1 MILNKKIFS
10 PARFIDSN
18 KEKALFFS
26 TLRKRVDSYFRDNNL
41 SKHYNTEMVI
51 KSIVML
57 SLYIGSFVLVVT
69 LQPSFGIAMI
79 LWAIMGFSK
88 AGIGMSVMHDANHGA
103 YSSSSKVNLWM
114 GHTLNLVGGSVF
126 NWKIQHNILH
136 HTYTNIVHLDD
147 DVEDK
152 GMMRFSPHTKI
163 KWFQNL
169 QFVYAFLFYGILT
182 IYWAVLKDFIQF
194 NKYKNNGTNKNSK
207 QQNKTVLLKIIISK
221 IAYGFVF
228 FVLPIFILKAPASQ
242 LIIGFLL
249 MHFIAGILL
258 TLVFQLAH
266 AVEESS
272 HPLPNDDGNIENNWA
287 VHQLNTT
294 VNFARSSKFIS
305 WYVGGLNYQV
315 EHHLFPSICHVH
327 YPEISKIVELTT
339 KEFGI
344 PYLQNKTFLD
354 AVRSHIK
361 SLKRFGRLPAI
372 NEAIA

>member
-1 MILNKKIFS
+1 MILEKKIS
-10 PARFIDSN
+10 TPARFIDSN

-26 TLRKRVDSYFRDNNL
+26 TLRKRVDSYFRDNNI

-57 SLYIGSFVLVVT
+57 GLYIGSFILVIT
-69 LQPSFGIAMI
+69 LQPTFGITML
-79 LWAIMGFSK
+79 LWTIMGFSK

-103 YSSSSKVNLWM
+103 YSSRSKVNLWM

-126 NWKIQHNILH
+126 NWKLQHNVLH
-136 HTYTNIVHLDD
+136 HTYTNVVHMDD

-152 GMMRFSPHTKI
+152 GMMRFSPHTRV
-163 KWFQNL
+163 KWFQNA
-169 QFVYAFLFYGILT
+169 QFLYAFVFYGILT
-182 IYWAVLKDFIQF
+182 LYWAVLKDFIQF
-194 NKYKNNGTNKNSK
+194 SRYTKNGTNRNSRK
-207 QQNKTVLLKIIISK
+207 QNQITFFKIVVSK
-221 IAYGFVF
+221 VIYGLIF
-228 FVLPIFILKAPASQ
+228 FALPIAVLKVPASHV
-242 LIIGFLL
+242 IAGFLL

-258 TLVFQLAH
+258 TLIFQLAH

-272 HPLPNDDGNIENNWA
+272 HPLPNADGNIENNWA
-287 VHQLNTT
+287 VHQMNTT

-327 YPEISKIVELTT
+327 YPEISKIVENTA

-344 PYLQNKTFLD
+344 PYLENKTFLD

-361 SLKRFGRLPAI
+361 SLKRFGKLPAI